1 MADVE
6 KMNVEEKVHSDD
18 EMDVSKDPKA
28 PEDISKDG
36 GVLKEIIKEGSG
48 WEKPENG
55 SDVKV
60 HYVGRL
66 QDGSVFDSSRDRG
79 QEFEF
84 VLGRGQVIKGWDLGV
99 ASMKKGELSRFTLK
113 PDYAYGKA
121 GSPPKIPAD
130 ATLIFE
136 VELLSFSNEKDITKK
151 RDGGI
156 LKKTLQEGQGWQQ
169 PNYEAKCVINYVTRL
184 ADGTEVENVKEKHI
198 VIGDEHVVAGL
209 EQAVESMKAQEK
221 ALFKVHSRYAY
232 GTTGNAALKIGP
244 DAQLTY
250 EVELVSFEK
259 EKESWELDKFEDKYE
274 AALAR
279 KAAGN
284 QLYKDKHLQ
293 RAVKKYN
300 KALEFFQ
307 YDSKLEAAQ
316 KERVNKEL
324 KVPCYLNLAA
334 CHLTLHEYK
343 KVLENANKALEVD
356 GHNVKGLYRRGVANT
371 ELDQWDQAR
380 QDLDKALSL
389 DPNSADIKTAIA
401 RLNHKVKA
409 QDAKDRKV
417 FGNLFQKLS
426 ALEDKEKPA
435 SVKSETKTD
444 EVKE

>member
-1 MADVE
+1 
-6 KMNVEEKVHSDD
+6 
-18 EMDVSKDPKA
+18 
-28 PEDISKDG
+28 
-36 GVLKEIIKEGSG
+36 
-48 WEKPENG
+48 
-55 SDVKV
+55 
-60 HYVGRL
+60 
-66 QDGSVFDSSRDRG
+66 
-79 QEFEF
+79 
-84 VLGRGQVIKGWDLGV
+84 
-99 ASMKKGELSRFTLK
+99 MKKGELSRFTLK
-113 PDYAYGKA
+113 PEYAYGKA

-169 PNYEAKCVINYVTRL
+169 PNYEAKCVVNYVTCL
-184 ADGTEVENVKEKHI
+184 ADGTEVERVTDKQL

-232 GTTGNAALKIGP
+232 GAEGNAALKIGP

-284 QLYKDKHLQ
+284 QLYKDKLLQ

-334 CHLTLHEYK
+334 CHLTLHEHK
-343 KVLENANKALEVD
+343 KVLENANKALEID

-435 SVKSETKTD
+435 DKSAEVKT

>member
-1 MADVE
+1 MPGDSNYCLNNDVTD
-6 KMNVEEKVHSDD
+6 NVSNF
-18 EMDVSKDPKA
+18 
-28 PEDISKDG
+28 
-36 GVLKEIIKEGSG
+36 LT
-48 WEKPENG
+48 
-55 SDVKV
+55 
-60 HYVGRL
+60 
-66 QDGSVFDSSRDRG
+66 
-79 QEFEF
+79 
-84 VLGRGQVIKGWDLGV
+84 GV

-113 PDYAYGKA
+113 PEYAYGKV

-130 ATLIFE
+130 STLIFE
-136 VELLSFSNEKDITKK
+136 VELLSFSNEKDITKT

-156 LKKTLQEGQGWQQ
+156 LKKVLLEGQGWQQ
-169 PNYEAKCVINYVTRL
+169 PNYEAKCVINYITRL
-184 ADGTEVENVKEKHI
+184 ADGTEVENVKEKCI
-198 VIGDEHVVAGL
+198 VIGDEQVVTGI

-221 ALFKVHSRYAY
+221 ALFKVQPNYAY
-232 GTTGNAALKIGP
+232 GSAGNAALNIAP
-244 DAQLTY
+244 DAQLSC

-284 QLYKDKHLQ
+284 QLYKGKYLQ

-324 KVPCYLNLAA
+324 KMPCYLNLAA

-343 KVLENANKALEVD
+343 KVLENANKALEID

-380 QDLDKALSL
+380 YDLEKAMSL
-389 DPNSADIKTAIA
+389 DSNDKEIKSAIV
-401 RLNHKVKA
+401 RLNQKVKA
-409 QDAKDRKV
+409 QDTKDRKL

-426 ALEDKEKPA
+426 ALEEKEKPA
-435 SVKSETKTD
+435 SSEKT